1 MQWGQKQLGTGP
13 WKKPYGAGKYSAE
26 DQAGFCF
33 VFTFN
38 GGIIDED
45 SILYFTKYLRQE
57 DVCDYMMLV

>member
-1 MQWGQKQLGTGP
+1 ME
-13 WKKPYGAGKYSAE
+13 KPYGAGKYLAE

-45 SILYFTKYLRQE
+45 SILSFTKYLRQE